1 VKWCAVYS
9 FLTCWRK
16 SSQRSTISSYSSF
29 LAAWKALC
37 TSDSPASTEQDS
49 STAVPDM
56 SMISRLSLRSARS
69 VATLAVSAAAE
80 FCK

>member
-1 VKWCAVYS
+1 MTALPLI
-9 FLTCWRK
+9 LTVFVACTVEAIEAL
-16 SSQRSTISSYSSF
+16 TIV

-37 TSDSPASTEQDS
+37 TSDSPASTEHDS

-69 VATLAVSAAAE
+69 VAALAGSAAAE
-80 FCK
+80 FCR

>member
-1 VKWCAVYS
+1 MKWFAVYS
-9 FLTCWRK
+9 FFTCWRK

-37 TSDSPASTEQDS
+37 TSGSPASTEQDS
-49 STAVPDM
+49 STAVPDI

-69 VATLAVSAAAE
+69 VDALAGSAAAE
-80 FCK
+80 FCR